1 MVGILGDCDAM
12 AVDGRNCA
20 GNCGVVGRDRS
31 PIGDVLEAED
41 FFDDDDSNLVR
52 LFFFFRGF
60 KAAAGVPVGLANG
73 SPIPLLSIAI
83 SCWLSQRV

>member
-1 MVGILGDCDAM
+1 MVGILGDCDVM
-12 AVDGRNCA
+12 GVDGRNCA

-41 FFDDDDSNLVR
+41 FLDDDSNLVR

-60 KAAAGVPVGLANG
+60 QAAAGSPFGLANG

-83 SCWLSQRV
+83 SYWFSQGV